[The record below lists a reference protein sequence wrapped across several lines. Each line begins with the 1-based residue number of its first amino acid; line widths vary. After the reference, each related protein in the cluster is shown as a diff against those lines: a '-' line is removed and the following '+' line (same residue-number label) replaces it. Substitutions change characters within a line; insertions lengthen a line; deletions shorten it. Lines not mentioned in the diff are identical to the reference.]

1 MNEFHLNPNLLRVP
15 LYIAGKSAE
24 ETRRELGLSDVVKLA
39 SNENPLGPSP
49 RAMEALRQALAEAHR
64 YPGPAEI
71 DLRRALAVHHGLGL
85 TEDHF
90 LIGNGATDVLRILG
104 QSFLFDGGESVFPRI
119 SFPLYRL
126 LTTMY
131 GGKSIPIDPLPGLG
145 IDLEAMAEAVTP
157 QTRIVWLCSPNN
169 PTGLALEH
177 RAVEVFLDSLPRHV
191 IVAID
196 ESYIDYVTDRAAVD
210 SLALL
215 RAGRR
220 VVAVRSFSKSAGLAN
235 LRVGYGVAQ
244 PEIIEYL
251 LHAVLPFNTGA
262 PAALAAMA
270 SLEDDDYHRRSRAL
284 VTLER
289 EFLAAGLTSA
299 GLTPLPS
306 QANFLLVPNVPACDD
321 VVRRLLERGVIV
333 RPMSNFGV
341 PNALRVSIGLREHN
355 LRFLDALAEI
365 LAEARS
371 VTL

>member
-1 MNEFHLNPNLLRVP
+1 MNEFRFNPNLLQVP
-15 LYIAGKSAE
+15 LYVAGKSAE
-24 ETRRELGLSDVVKLA
+24 ETRRELGLADVVKLA

-64 YPGPAEI
+64 YPGPAEL

-85 TEDHF
+85 TEDQF

-235 LRVGYGVAQ
+235 LRVGYGVAR
-244 PEIIEYL
+244 PEIIEYM

-284 VTLER
+284 VAQER
-289 EFLAAGLTSA
+289 EFLADGLTAAGLA
-299 GLTPLPS
+299 PLPS
-306 QANFLLVPNVPACDD
+306 QANFLLVPHVPDGPAF
-321 VVRRLLERGVIV
+321 VEAMLRRGVIV
-333 RPMSNFGV
+333 RPLQAFG
-341 PNALRVSIGLREHN
+341 LKDGFRVTVGLREHN
-355 LRFLDALAEI
+355 QRLLDVLREVAAE
-365 LAEARS
+365 RG
-371 VTL
+371 